1 MPAVA
6 VKPSS
11 RGLLL
16 SLGLWFCAGA
26 AVAAQEREQAERDL
40 SEVTAAIVAIQV
52 WLQKATTR
60 ETEQE
65 SALRKTQLALSKAQQ
80 ALAEQ
85 TQALAA
91 ARAEQQSLQQQSRE
105 LLASKREQEQILAAL
120 LQHAYL
126 NRKNNAL
133 KSMLN
138 AENLPEGAR
147 QLLYTRY
154 LSEFQLTRITTF
166 NTTLSEL
173 AALGAEAAENLS
185 LLGRQQRVAVQLE
198 NELANARET
207 QAAALANLRNSIA
220 SRSSAMTRLETQQSE
235 LQQLIKEIIRAIE
248 GVSSFAQITPLAD
261 SRGSLQ
267 PPVDE
272 PVAHAFGATYGGGS
286 LMRKGLSYEPNP
298 GNPVRAIYPGRV
310 VFADWLRGSG
320 LLIVLDHGQG
330 YMSLYAHNEALT
342 VNSGDWVDAGEMLAR
357 SGTNSSDRNVGLYFE
372 IRRNGEPQ
380 DPAAWLRKAPSQL

>member
-1 MPAVA
+1 MPDVT
-6 VKPSS
+6 VKF
-11 RGLLL
+11 RRELLL
-16 SLGLWFCAGA
+16 SLSLWVCAGVFA
-26 AVAAQEREQAERDL
+26 AAQEREQAERDL
-40 SEVTAAIVAIQV
+40 SEVSAAIADIQA
-52 WLQKATTR
+52 WLQQATTR

-105 LLASKREQEQILAAL
+105 LLASKHEQEQILAAL

-185 LLGRQQRVAVQLE
+185 LLDRQQRLAVQLE
-198 NELANARET
+198 NELANARES

-220 SRSSAMTRLETQQSE
+220 SRSSAMTAWKHSSQSC
-235 LQQLIKEIIRAIE
+235 
-248 GVSSFAQITPLAD
+248 SS
-261 SRGSLQ
+261 
-267 PPVDE
+267 
-272 PVAHAFGATYGGGS
+272 
-286 LMRKGLSYEPNP
+286 
-298 GNPVRAIYPGRV
+298 
-310 VFADWLRGSG
+310 
-320 LLIVLDHGQG
+320 
-330 YMSLYAHNEALT
+330 
-342 VNSGDWVDAGEMLAR
+342 
-357 SGTNSSDRNVGLYFE
+357 
-372 IRRNGEPQ
+372 
-380 DPAAWLRKAPSQL
+380 